1 MKYRLVPE
9 EELLDLLRDSHR
21 LACLD
26 WDGVDNWHGYMEGR
40 EDYIAMCLKETK
52 QYKDM
57 NKNLIKGIVYAKDI
71 DFQDLAEIDIEA
83 YSVINAIPAS
93 RLEEIDDYKVRASR
107 EGRSKCDI
115 DWSKFQS
122 SLSGQEDK

>member
-9 EELLDLLRDSHR
+9 DELLSLLYDSHK

-40 EDYIAMCLKETK
+40 REYIAACLKETE
-52 QYKDM
+52 QYKDKT
-57 NKNLIKGIVYAKDI
+57 NIELDDIIIDEDI

-83 YSVINAIPAS
+83 YS
-93 RLEEIDDYKVRASR
+93 
-107 EGRSKCDI
+107 EGGDCDNC
-115 DWSKFQS
+115 KFGS
-122 SLSGQEDK
+122 MT